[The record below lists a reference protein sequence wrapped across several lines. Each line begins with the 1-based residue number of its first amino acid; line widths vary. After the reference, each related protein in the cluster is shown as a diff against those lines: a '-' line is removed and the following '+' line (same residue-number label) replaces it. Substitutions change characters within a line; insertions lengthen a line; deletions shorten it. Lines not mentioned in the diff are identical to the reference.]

1 VATIQYR
8 NRQDKLRQER
18 GDGVARAY
26 GSWIELRRRIKH
38 PRGRNSCYAGL
49 SVAPEWDDFETF
61 LADMGEPPMGLSID
75 RIDSSKGY
83 EPGNCRWAD
92 ATTQSRNRGAFVKL
106 DEEKVEDI
114 RRRYGVGDISQQ
126 ALADEYGVTQPLIGY
141 VVRGENWIV
150 REGNPI
156 ND

>member
-1 VATIQYR
+1 
-8 NRQDKLRQER
+8 
-18 GDGVARAY
+18 
-26 GSWIELRRRIKH
+26 
-38 PRGRNSCYAGL
+38 
-49 SVAPEWDDFETF
+49 
-61 LADMGEPPMGLSID
+61 MGLSID